1 VGPDNNSVW
10 AKGDYV
16 SGYATQ
22 ELRPPEVVFLL
33 HYAELLSGRILEI
46 GCGAGRITGYLGA
59 RGGGVL
65 GLDISPA
72 MIDYCRQHYSDITF
86 EVGDVRELGRF
97 ADGSR
102 DLIVAEFNILGVLD
116 DLDRRR
122 ALRELNRILS
132 PDGLLVFSAHNLAY
146 LPRVAAP
153 PRLVTRSRNP
163 ARAVWN
169 LARLPRRMANHRH
182 LKPLQRFESNY
193 AIVND
198 EAHDFRLLHYY
209 IGRDAQ
215 AEQLAETGFDLLECL
230 DGSGRAVAA
239 GSAADREPELHYAA
253 RRSASFPGQPL
264 GLGQNLKQTP
274 FGADISERP

>member
-1 VGPDNNSVW
+1 MEADNNSVW

-16 SGYATQ
+16 RGYATQ
-22 ELRPPEVVFLL
+22 ALRPPEAVFLL
-33 HYAELLSGRILEI
+33 RYAELLSGRILEI

-59 RGGGVL
+59 RGGEVL
-65 GLDISPA
+65 GIDISKA

-116 DLDRRR
+116 DGDRRH

-132 PDGLLVFSAHNLAY
+132 PDGLLLFSAHNLAY
-146 LPRVAAP
+146 LPRVATP
-153 PRLVTRSRNP
+153 PGLVARSRNP
-163 ARAVWN
+163 ARVAWN
-169 LARLPRRMANHRH
+169 LARLPQRLANHRH

-193 AIVND
+193 ALVND

-215 AEQLAETGFDLLECL
+215 AEQLAETGFDLIECL
-230 DGSGRAVAA
+230 DGSGRIVAA
-239 GSAADREPELHYAA
+239 GSAAEPEPELHYAA
-253 RRSASFPGQPL
+253 RPSASFRGHGL
-264 GLGQNLKQTP
+264 GLGQTLKQTP
-274 FGADISERP
+274 LSADISERP